1 MHFSTITDKGQTTIP
16 REVREYLDLK
26 PQDKIV
32 YVHDGKKVYLTL
44 VRGSILDLKGIVKK
58 ENRKPHDFHK
68 LREQIKR
75 KISKEN
81 IKEMK

>member
-16 REVREYLDLK
+16 REIREYLDLK

-32 YVHDGKKVYLTL
+32 YVPDGKKIYLTL
-44 VRGSILDLKGIVKK
+44 VRGSILDIKGIVKK
-58 ENRKPHDFHK
+58 ENKKPQDFHK

-81 IKEMK
+81 LKEMK

>member
-32 YVHDGKKVYLTL
+32 YVPDGKKVYLTL

-58 ENRKPHDFHK
+58 ENRKPQDFHK